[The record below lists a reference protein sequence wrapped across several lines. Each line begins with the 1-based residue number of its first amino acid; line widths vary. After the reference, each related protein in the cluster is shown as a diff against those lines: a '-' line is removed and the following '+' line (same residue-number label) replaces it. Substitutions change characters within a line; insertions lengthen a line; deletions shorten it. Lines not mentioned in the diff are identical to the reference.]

1 MAPTRTRHVPSAL
14 LIKLGAAFLRIGR
27 SGNERT
33 RIPPVCGALLR
44 RIDAAHE
51 GLAPHSHPR
60 KQTHKTYTP
69 RLPYR
74 SDLPPPRI
82 IIVMHE
88 KNGLFFQMDNWFF
101 SSESRNFLISS
112 ESPPHFPLRRSC
124 FVSFARTLIQF
135 SNKTVPMGIDSA
147 K

>member
-1 MAPTRTRHVPSAL
+1 MLFANLNSPFRSSVFVFVQISRAAPVPVRLPVERRPRQKIRFDFFMAPTRTRHVPSAL

-69 RLPYR
+69 R
-74 SDLPPPRI
+74 
-82 IIVMHE
+82 
-88 KNGLFFQMDNWFF
+88 
-101 SSESRNFLISS
+101 
-112 ESPPHFPLRRSC
+112 PL
-124 FVSFARTLIQF
+124 SF
-135 SNKTVPMGIDSA
+135 
-147 K
+147 